1 MTSFS
6 IGTNPT
12 IATNGDPSYHQYN
25 TNGVYLWVLDNPQM
39 IIQKEA
45 YLIDRGKTLSPD
57 DLTRRNEHWT
67 LSISIFIVKS

>member
-1 MTSFS
+1 MPSFS

-45 YLIDRGKTLSPD
+45 YLIDRGKPCHQTI
-57 DLTRRNEHWT
+57 WT
-67 LSISIFIVKS
+67 EGMNIELFLFLFLL

>member
-12 IATNGDPSYHQYN
+12 IATNGDPSYHHYN

-45 YLIDRGKTLSPD
+45 YLIDRGKTC
-57 DLTRRNEHWT
+57 HQMIWT
-67 LSISIFIVKS
+67 EGMNIELCLILFLL